1 MRPGVPLG
9 RGCPGR
15 HRIGAA
21 AHAATYTQRSIL
33 YAYIDGGMYACMY
46 VCGYCRALNGR
57 CLRISLVFLLYLHL
71 CMHVCMYIA
80 YLQDEH
86 QVENAVVQK
95 FQSFLKKIL
104 SFAHTYIHAAGPA
117 AHPAVLRQN
126 AR

>member
-1 MRPGVPLG
+1 MCV
-9 RGCPGR
+9 
-15 HRIGAA
+15 
-21 AHAATYTQRSIL
+21 
-33 YAYIDGGMYACMY
+33 CMY
-46 VCGYCRALNGR
+46 V
-57 CLRISLVFLLYLHL
+57 
-71 CMHVCMYIA
+71 A

-126 AR
+126 ARWRHQYIHRTRLPGILNEYVYANFQT